1 METGTRPSHA
11 RADGFL
17 AVAVILAVWKLAAV
31 GIGTD
36 IILPPPERVLTT
48 LFEVIASDKF
58 ASSLGA
64 TILRGLA
71 AFGIS
76 MLLGVAAGFAAGVS
90 PRFESFMGPGLTI
103 IRATPVLAVILIALI
118 WFPSGVVPVFSAV
131 IMAFPVVAADVSA
144 GVRSADHRLLEMA
157 SAFSVSPRD
166 ASLYIRLPSAMPH
179 VVSAAKNA
187 VGLSWKVVVAGEV
200 LSQPANALGTGM
212 QNARIMLETA
222 EVFAWASVGV
232 VLCALSD
239 MAFDLLARRL
249 SWPTK

>member
-131 IMAFPVVAADVSA
+131 IMAFPVVA
-144 GVRSADHRLLEMA
+144 G
-157 SAFSVSPRD
+157 
-166 ASLYIRLPSAMPH
+166 
-179 VVSAAKNA
+179 
-187 VGLSWKVVVAGEV
+187 
-200 LSQPANALGTGM
+200 
-212 QNARIMLETA
+212 
-222 EVFAWASVGV
+222 
-232 VLCALSD
+232 
-239 MAFDLLARRL
+239 RRQRRG
-249 SWPTK
+249 SFCRP